1 MEKYPIIGLLY
12 IGLCSYT
19 DLLIP
24 PPPPPPQV
32 LDIHRCLLRRSVK
45 SIPP

>member
-12 IGLCSYT
+12 IGLCLYT
-19 DLLIP
+19 DFYP
-24 PPPPPPQV
+24 PPPPPPQL
-32 LDIHRCLLRRSVK
+32 LDIHRCLLRHSVK

>member
-24 PPPPPPQV
+24 PPPPQL
-32 LDIHRCLLRRSVK
+32 LDIHRCLLRHSVK

>member
-24 PPPPPPQV
+24 PPP
-32 LDIHRCLLRRSVK
+32 RNS
-45 SIPP
+45 

>member
-19 DLLIP
+19 DLLVGGGGGLFSEKKPIN
-24 PPPPPPQV
+24 
-32 LDIHRCLLRRSVK
+32 LFFI
-45 SIPP
+45 

>member
-24 PPPPPPQV
+24 PPPAT
-32 LDIHRCLLRRSVK
+32 LRHTQMFTS
-45 SIPP
+45 SQC